1 MNELVQELNTQI
13 KLINNC
19 VEQNNLL
26 DVFDI
31 TQRLEELASKLRFEA
46 ELESLCNN
54 EDYRKW
60 VEELDNAGD
69 NR

>member
-1 MNELVQELNTQI
+1 MNKLVQELNTQV

-19 VEQNNLL
+19 IEQNNLL

-31 TQRLEELASKLRFEA
+31 TQRLEELASKLRYEA
-46 ELESLCNN
+46 EFESLFNN

-60 VEELDNAGD
+60 VSELDYAGD